1 MPNPIID
8 SDGNKLWYND
18 VGQIHREDG
27 PAFEAV
33 NGSKEWWLNGKC
45 HREDG
50 PAVEWASGSK
60 AWWLNDKLH
69 REDGP
74 AVENADGSKSWW
86 LNGGRHRTDG
96 PAVEYN
102 NGDKEWYLND
112 KQYTEEDFL
121 KATRPATE
129 LTVAEIEQ
137 LLGYAIKVVK

>member
-1 MPNPIID
+1 MIEYKVRVHPD
-8 SDGNKLWYND
+8 RTEWYND
-18 VGQIHREDG
+18 Q
-27 PAFEAV
+27 
-33 NGSKEWWLNGKC
+33 C
-45 HREDG
+45 Q
-50 PAVEWASGSK
+50 
-60 AWWLNDKLH
+60 
-69 REDGP
+69 
-74 AVENADGSKSWW
+74 
-86 LNGGRHRTDG
+86 RHRLDG